1 VQSKLVSFTLVALLS
16 LVPLGFSNAVGIPDE
31 QYLPPNSTQN
41 DQTGIWF
48 EDNIDMTRMPS
59 ILYSYKGQY
68 VSSFCNALDDPV
80 CANADRFNYVAL
92 LPKCENESSVDCIE
106 SLYAI
111 NSSTP
116 VKIQGT
122 LDYIL
127 PATVSKKFKG
137 NISSGLPEGS
147 NSGVWTLP
155 GVLNKAGTDKYVV
168 IVSRNGNLNKVG
180 TNSFQSMGFGD
191 FRAGIFPVSIIKDAA
206 YKSNVANIR
215 DQTSFGVEIQ
225 HPSQKEFRICA
236 IIADG
241 ICASRQGFPVDTQFG
256 LRVRLSKPMNGWVHG
271 RIETPIIDY
280 QTRNYGSLI
289 DIQGYP
295 TKVPMFDGWISQ
307 SSLTQ
312 SQKDE
317 LFGNGNAGRSGNQQ
331 NPFLY
336 GEQSMK
342 QLGAW
347 AKFLGDKATA
357 MPTQWIFHTLSD
369 YEMQGANKCII
380 ASTKLAGLVST
391 NSTTYSA
398 GPPVFNK
405 EDQTLDYKVASP
417 HLDSNGEV
425 FKGSYDLYI
434 DENVARCIY
443 GFSSAPVS
451 ATVSI
456 VSSDGKAQVA
466 TTTLTTGS
474 GWLHLSAKG
483 FTFSNPTLKVKL
495 TQKAS
500 APIQEAVPIKATPK
514 KITCVKGKV
523 SKIVTSATCPTGYKK
538 K

>member
-1 VQSKLVSFTLVALLS
+1 MNRKLTTITLVSLIAFLPIT
-16 LVPLGFSNAVGIPDE
+16 FSQAVGVPDE
-31 QYLPPNSTQN
+31 QYLPPNSTLS
-41 DQTGIWF
+41 DATGIWF
-48 EDNIDMTRMPS
+48 EDNIDITRMPS

-68 VSSFCNALDDPV
+68 VSSFCNGLDDPACV
-80 CANADRFNYVAL
+80 NSDRFYYIAL
-92 LPKCENESSVDCIE
+92 LPKCISESSVDCIE

-111 NSSTP
+111 NSATP
-116 VKIQGT
+116 VKIQGS

-127 PATVSKKFKG
+127 PTTVSKKFNG
-137 NISSGLPEGS
+137 DVATGLPEGS

-168 IVSRNGNLNKVG
+168 IVSRAGNLNKLG
-180 TNSFQSMGFGD
+180 TSSLQSMGFGD

-206 YKSNVANIR
+206 YRSNVANIR
-215 DQTSFGVEIQ
+215 DQTSNGVEIQ

-236 IIADG
+236 IVADG
-241 ICASRQGFPVDTQFG
+241 ICASRQGFPDDTQFG
-256 LRVRLSKPMNGWVHG
+256 LRIRLSKPMTGWVHG
-271 RIETPIIDY
+271 RIESPIVDY
-280 QTRNYGSLI
+280 QTKSYGSSI

-295 TKVPMFDGWISQ
+295 TKVPMFDGWVSQ

-312 SQKDE
+312 NQKDE
-317 LFGNGNAGRSGNQQ
+317 LFGNGSTARSGSQLA
-331 NPFLY
+331 PFLY

-347 AKFLGDKATA
+347 AKILGDKATA

-369 YEMQGANKCII
+369 YEMQGANRCITT
-380 ASTKLAGLVST
+380 STKLAGLVST

-417 HLDSNGEV
+417 HLDAKGEV

-456 VSSDGKAQVA
+456 VSSDGKTQVA

-495 TQKAS
+495 TQEGS
-500 APIQEAVPIKATPK
+500 VPVKDVSRPTPAPK
-514 KITCVKGKV
+514 KITCIKGKV
-523 SKIVTSATCPTGYKK
+523 SKVVTTATCPAGYKK